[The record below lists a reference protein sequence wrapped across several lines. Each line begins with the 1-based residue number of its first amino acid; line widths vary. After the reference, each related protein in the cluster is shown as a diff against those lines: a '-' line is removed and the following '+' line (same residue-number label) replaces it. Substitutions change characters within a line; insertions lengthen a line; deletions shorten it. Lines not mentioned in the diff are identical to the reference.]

1 MDLGLKNQKVLIT
14 GGSKGIGFACAK
26 IFLAEGAQ
34 VALVSRSQE
43 NLDAAKRTLGNV
55 YTIAADLTDASA
67 AAATVERVE
76 KEFGALDVLVNSAGA
91 AKRTDADDLS
101 PAAWRA
107 GMDAKYFS
115 YINVIDP
122 VIKRMGKRGRGAV
135 INVIGSGGKVA
146 SPTHLAGGAAN
157 AALLLATAGL
167 AYAYAGKGVRV
178 VGVSPGVTKT
188 DRVAQGLKAEAKRAN
203 VSEDQAYKQMIARLP
218 MGRPAEPHEIAD
230 IVVFAASERGRYLTG
245 ANISTDGAASHVVI

>member
-1 MDLGLKNQKVLIT
+1 MDLGLKGWKVLIT
-14 GGSKGIGFACAK
+14 GGSKGIGLACARA
-26 IFLAEGAQ
+26 FVAEGAQ
-34 VALVSRSQE
+34 VALVSRSEE
-43 NLDAAKRTLGNV
+43 NLKKANIKGAFTV
-55 YTIAADLTDASA
+55 AADLTDASA
-67 AAATVERVE
+67 AAAMVERVE
-76 KEFGALDVLVNSAGA
+76 NEFGPIDVLVNSAGA
-91 AKRTDADDLS
+91 AKRTDADDLT

-122 VIKRMGKRGRGAV
+122 VIKRMGKRGRGAI
-135 INVIGSGGKVA
+135 INVIGNGGKVA

-188 DRVAQGLKAEAKRAN
+188 ERVAQGLKAEAKRAN
-203 VSEDQAYKQMIARLP
+203 VSEEQAYKQMISRLP
-218 MGRPAEPHEIAD
+218 MGRPAEPEEIAD
-230 IVVFAASERGRYLTG
+230 IVVFATSERGRYLTG